1 MLYTIHISVIII
13 KFYWSTLLLCA
24 FMEFVSPSCGK
35 DAAEHTKM
43 PLWST
48 KADFLSPF
56 QEKFVDSRLL
66 PTSDKRI
73 FLEF

>member
-1 MLYTIHISVIII
+1 
-13 KFYWSTLLLCA
+13 
-24 FMEFVSPSCGK
+24 MEFVSPSCGK

-43 PLWST
+43 TLWST
-48 KADFLSPF
+48 KADLLSLF
-56 QEKFVDSRLL
+56 QEKFVDFRLL

>member
-1 MLYTIHISVIII
+1 
-13 KFYWSTLLLCA
+13 
-24 FMEFVSPSCGK
+24 MEFVSPSCGK

-43 PLWST
+43 TLWFT
-48 KADFLSPF
+48 KADLLSLF
-56 QEKFVDSRLL
+56 QGKFFDFRLL